1 MMITL
6 KFVYLCKMYK
16 QSVTLGE
23 LFFPFKLQ
31 TIPITT
37 RLSENFM
44 KFTFAVA
51 GACIALL
58 SATATALAQAPRAST
73 TTQDF
78 VAMCSKTTDVAAQNF
93 CHGFGQGVYETY
105 LITRHPKKAPAFI
118 CAAESKNTRQ
128 DYINGFVKWSA
139 ANPKFNQMS
148 AADTILRYLAETLP
162 CKKG

>member
-1 MMITL
+1 MIAL
-6 KFVYLCKMYK
+6 KFVNLCKIHEK
-16 QSVTLGE
+16 HCNSQSV
-23 LFFPFKLQ
+23 FFLFKLQ
-31 TIPITT
+31 TISIAI

-44 KFTFAVA
+44 KLTFAIA
-51 GACIALL
+51 GACAALL
-58 SATATALAQAPRAST
+58 SATAPALAQAPRGST
-73 TTQDF
+73 STQDY
-78 VAMCSKTTDVAAQNF
+78 VAMCSKTADVAAQNF

-148 AADTILRYLAETLP
+148 AADTILRYLAEILP